1 MSEMVLIGGSAHPEF
16 SRKIAANLGM
26 SLLDVEIGKFSD
38 GEINIKILENIRG
51 TDVFIIQPT
60 FPPGDNLLEL
70 LLIVDA
76 VKRASCRRVTAVM
89 PYFGYARQDRK
100 DQPRVPIGARLV
112 ADLITAAG
120 TDRVLTIDL
129 HAPQIQGFFN
139 IPLDHLYSAP
149 VLLEH
154 FMERKGELVVLS
166 PDVGSIKMAR
176 SFAKRLDAPL
186 AIVDKRRPNANQSVV
201 MNFIGDV
208 QGRDVVIFDDMID
221 TAGTICDAG
230 KVCMEHGAKSVI
242 ACATHPVLS
251 GPSLQRLMDAPFKEV
266 IISNTIPFNRH
277 DECPKIIVLDTAPLF
292 AEAINRIH
300 LEKTVSKLFL

>member
-1 MSEMVLIGGSAHPEF
+1 MSEMVLIGGSSHPEF
-16 SRKIAANLGM
+16 SKKIADNIGA
-26 SLLDVEIGKFSD
+26 SLLDVEISKFSD

-76 VKRASCRRVTAVM
+76 VKRASCKRVTAVM

-100 DQPRVPIGARLV
+100 DQPRVPIGAKLV

-149 VLLEH
+149 VLLDY
-154 FMERKGELVVLS
+154 FMDRKGELAVLS

-186 AIVDKRRPNANQSVV
+186 AIIDKRRPVANQSVV

-208 QGRDVVIFDDMID
+208 KDRDVVIFDDMID

-230 KVCMEHGAKSVI
+230 KVCMEHGAKSVV

-266 IISNTIPFNRH
+266 VISNTIPFNRF
-277 DECPKIIVLDTAPLF
+277 DECPKIVTLDTTPLF
-292 AEAINRIH
+292 AEAIDRIH
-300 LEKTVSKLFL
+300 NERTVSKLFL